1 MTDHKHG
8 ADGAHSSAAG
18 AHSKPGRAPIDSE
31 IDVRRTIEVGLWLGG
46 TTIGAL
52 VVGYF
57 IYLGL
62 SKWTTG
68 QDTAASPLTEAAR
81 TMTPPA
87 PNLQVAPEKELAAMR
102 AAERERLTTWGWT
115 DKAAGLAHMPIEA
128 AIDRLAVPE
137 PPPAPSAPAP
147 AAEPA
152 GAAPDAHGAPAAE
165 SSPAAAHEGSA
176 H

>member
-8 ADGAHSSAAG
+8 DSHGASPGSERAA
-18 AHSKPGRAPIDSE
+18 IDSE
-31 IDVRRTIEVGLWLGG
+31 IDVRRALEVGLWLGG

-62 SKWTTG
+62 AKWTTG
-68 QDTAASPLTEAAR
+68 MDPAASPLTEATRKVA
-81 TMTPPA
+81 PPA
-87 PNLQVAPEKELAAMR
+87 PNLQPSPEKELAAMR
-102 AAERERLTTWGWT
+102 AVELERLTTWGWT
-115 DKAAGLAHMPIEA
+115 DKAAGFAHMPIEA

-137 PPPAPSAPAP
+137 PPAAVAQP
-147 AAEPA
+147 AAPPA
-152 GAAPDAHGAPAAE
+152 EVVPDAHATPAAD
-165 SSPAAAHEGSA
+165 PAPAHEGSA

>member
-8 ADGAHSSAAG
+8 ANGAHSG
-18 AHSKPGRAPIDSE
+18 PGRAPIDSE

-62 SKWTTG
+62 SKWATS
-68 QDTAASPLTEAAR
+68 QDPAASPLTEAAR
-81 TMTPPA
+81 TVTPPA
-87 PNLQVAPEKELAAMR
+87 PNLQIAPEKELAAMR
-102 AAERERLTTWGWT
+102 AVEQERLTTWGWT
-115 DKAAGLAHMPIEA
+115 DKAAGFAHMPIEA

-137 PPPAPSAPAP
+137 PPPASPTTAPASPP
-147 AAEPA
+147 AAGEA
-152 GAAPDAHGAPAAE
+152 TPDAHAVPAGEAPPAAG
-165 SSPAAAHEGSA
+165 HEGSA

>member
-8 ADGAHSSAAG
+8 ADGAHSG
-18 AHSKPGRAPIDSE
+18 QGRAPIDSE

-62 SKWTTG
+62 SKWTTS
-68 QDTAASPLTEAAR
+68 QDPPASPLTEAAR
-81 TMTPPA
+81 NVVPPA
-87 PNLQVAPEKELAAMR
+87 PNLQIAPEKELAAMR

-115 DKAAGLAHMPIEA
+115 DKAAGIARMPIEA

-137 PPPAPSAPAP
+137 APAPSPETIPAAPA
-147 AAEPA
+147 E
-152 GAAPDAHGAPAAE
+152 AAPDAHAAPPAA
-165 SSPAAAHEGSA
+165 SAPAAAHEGSV